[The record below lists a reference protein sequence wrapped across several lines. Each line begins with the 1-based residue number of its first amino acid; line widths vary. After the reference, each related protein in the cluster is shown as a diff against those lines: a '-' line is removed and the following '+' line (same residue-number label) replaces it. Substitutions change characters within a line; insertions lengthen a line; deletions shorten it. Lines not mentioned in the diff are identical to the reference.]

1 MDTLQPVA
9 AVVLVLA
16 LLGGAHYAL
25 RKRGA
30 ATFSL
35 PRFSAAGPRRM
46 QVLERLS
53 LGPQHALHI
62 VRVGGRSVV
71 VATAPTSCQLL
82 CDLAA
87 FEVETSEVEA

>member
-1 MDTLQPVA
+1 MDILQPMA

-16 LLGGAHYAL
+16 LLGGALFVL

-30 ATFSL
+30 AAFS
-35 PRFSAAGPRRM
+35 FSRLATGPRRM
-46 QVLERLS
+46 QVLERLP

-62 VRVGGRSVV
+62 VRLGRRAVV

-82 CDLAA
+82 C
-87 FEVETSEVEA
+87 EVETLEVEA

>member
-1 MDTLQPVA
+1 MDILQPMA

-16 LLGGAHYAL
+16 LLGGSLFWL

-30 ATFSL
+30 AAFS
-35 PRFSAAGPRRM
+35 FSRLSTAGPRRM
-46 QVLERLS
+46 QVLERLP

-62 VRVGGRSVV
+62 VRVGGRAVV

-82 CDLAA
+82 CDVEAA
-87 FEVETSEVEA
+87 EVEA

>member
-1 MDTLQPVA
+1 MDTLQPMA

-16 LLGGAHYAL
+16 LLGGSLFWL

-30 ATFSL
+30 AAFSF
-35 PRFSAAGPRRM
+35 PRLSSAAPRRM
-46 QVLERLS
+46 QVLERLP

-62 VRVGGRSVV
+62 VRVGGRAMV

-82 CDLAA
+82 CD
-87 FEVETSEVEA
+87 VEAVEVEA

>member
-1 MDTLQPVA
+1 MA

-16 LLGGAHYAL
+16 LLGGTLYAL

-30 ATFSL
+30 AAFS
-35 PRFSAAGPRRM
+35 FSRLASAGPRRM
-46 QVLERLS
+46 EVLERLP

-62 VRVGGRSVV
+62 VRVGGRTVV

-82 CDLAA
+82 CNVACD
-87 FEVETSEVEA
+87 VETAEVEA

>member
-1 MDTLQPVA
+1 MDTLQPMA

-16 LLGGAHYAL
+16 LLGGALFLL

-30 ATFSL
+30 GSISF
-35 PRFSAAGPRRM
+35 PRLSSAAPRRM
-46 QVLERLS
+46 QVLERLP

-62 VRVGGRSVV
+62 VRVGRRAMV

-82 CDLAA
+82 CDVVSD
-87 FEVETSEVEA
+87 VETVEVEA

>member
-1 MDTLQPVA
+1 MDTLQPMA

-16 LLGGAHYAL
+16 LLGGALFLL

-30 ATFSL
+30 GSL
-35 PRFSAAGPRRM
+35 SFARLSGAGPRRM
-46 QVLERLS
+46 QVLERLP

-62 VRVGGRSVV
+62 VRVGARAVV

-82 CDLAA
+82 CDVCDA
-87 FEVETSEVEA
+87 ETAEVEA